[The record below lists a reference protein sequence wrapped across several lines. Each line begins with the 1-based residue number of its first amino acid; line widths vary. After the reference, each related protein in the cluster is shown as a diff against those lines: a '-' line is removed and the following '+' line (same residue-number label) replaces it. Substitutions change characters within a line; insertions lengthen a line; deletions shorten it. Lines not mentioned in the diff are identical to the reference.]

1 MPRYGLVHASGAPA
15 TDPLSGVLISFDS
28 PEEAEEWRWSS
39 FSIVRL
45 VDDPNADGGVRFV
58 PLNGQEP
65 DRP

>member
-28 PEEAEEWRWSS
+28 PEEAEDWREPG

-45 VDDPNADGGVRFV
+45 VDDPSAEGGVRFV
-58 PLNGQEP
+58 PLNGPEHDQP
-65 DRP
+65 